1 MCKYSNEIKLKVVE
15 YYIKE
20 NHSYLDAAKHFNIK
34 GKYTVLKMTIKYK
47 EHSTAGLVKNN

>member
-47 EHSTAGLVKNN
+47 EHSRFS